1 MMVVYSYDTFYAFLL
16 FRYASE
22 ARDGSTYFTLLI
34 ITDGEITDMQQTKN
48 AIVMVTWFMLS
59 VDIKLPSIIFA
70 KVC

>member
-48 AIVMVTWFMLS
+48 AIVMVT
-59 VDIKLPSIIFA
+59 
-70 KVC
+70 